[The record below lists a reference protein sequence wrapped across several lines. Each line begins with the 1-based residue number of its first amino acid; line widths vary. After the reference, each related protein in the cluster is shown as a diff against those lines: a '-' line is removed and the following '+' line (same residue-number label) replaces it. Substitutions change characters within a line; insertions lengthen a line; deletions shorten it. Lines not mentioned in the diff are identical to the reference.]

1 MTVSINRI
9 GKDENKDQTLNNK
22 IICIK
27 GAISPFGGP
36 GITFFNK
43 NLCILYLLTT
53 FAPRYA
59 KNDETYKAHEEAFHT
74 MGRLSTALY
83 NKIFKKAF
91 PHRKA
96 FLFGLCVMKTS
107 KDFIVKH
114 KQAINKP

>member
-1 MTVSINRI
+1 MT
-9 GKDENKDQTLNNK
+9 KELALKTLF
-22 IICIK
+22 
-27 GAISPFGGP
+27 SS
-36 GITFFNK
+36 FFNK

-59 KNDETYKAHEEAFHT
+59 NNDEIYKAHEEAIHT

-96 FLFGLCVMKTS
+96 FLLGLCVMKSLS
-107 KDFIVKH
+107 KGTLLTG
-114 KQAINKP
+114 PG